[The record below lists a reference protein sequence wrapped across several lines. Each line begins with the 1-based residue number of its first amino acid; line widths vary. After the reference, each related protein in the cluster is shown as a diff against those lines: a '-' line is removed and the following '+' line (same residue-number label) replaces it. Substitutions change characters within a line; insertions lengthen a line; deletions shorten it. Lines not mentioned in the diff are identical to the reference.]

1 MNFYRSDSTLAGH
14 TLTEADGSFS
24 FTALTGGI
32 YTAKVD
38 EAQLKKLQ
46 FNCLQGSIPFTIIS
60 GKDGDS
66 VNGLEFTLQANQ
78 QNAEPK
84 VE

>member
-1 MNFYRSDSTLAGH
+1 MVVSEVSGTVYFKDPKGTKGLGRILVNFYRSDSTLAGH

-46 FNCLQGSIPFTIIS
+46 FNCLRCV
-60 GKDGDS
+60 
-66 VNGLEFTLQANQ
+66 VN
-78 QNAEPK
+78 
-84 VE
+84 V